1 MKNFEIAI
9 NERVIEAINAI
20 LSSGLALNK
29 ADLAEKFGIK
39 PAKFS
44 EILNKR
50 MKAGMDII
58 QNLCIDYEISADW
71 LITGEGSMYR
81 SPGVM
86 NEAPPPDRDEVVRLL
101 REKVAIRHILYI
113 QQSVM
118 KINTHMAIAVHN
130 HVHFGSSGHTYV
142 GVHTKEI
149 IFTQLAIPTTCYIF
163 VTLLE

>member
-81 SPGVM
+81 SPAVM
-86 NEAPPPDRDEVVRLL
+86 NEAPPPDRDKYVQLL
-101 REKVAIRHILYI
+101 ESKIEDQQKIIDLLEEKVDAL
-113 QQSVM
+113 M
-118 KINTHMAIAVHN
+118 AGGNT
-130 HVHFGSSGHTYV
+130 GGT
-142 GVHTKEI
+142 EI
-149 IFTQLAIPTTCYIF
+149 EAAAG
-163 VTLLE
+163 